1 MEKEDE
7 KPRSKTKKNVKI
19 IQKLW
24 YFFDLNALS
33 KSTIFFK
40 INLYKVVPKCK
51 ALEGRHCHR
60 IILKAILDS
69 CRLCKKNQKFI
80 SDVKTSDD
88 VMNHYCFFAFFPRQE
103 YFSCCNNLF
112 PVLRIFLLL

>member
-24 YFFDLNALS
+24 YFFDLNGLS

-51 ALEGRHCHR
+51 ALGRSTLPSHYFKSN
-60 IILKAILDS
+60 I
-69 CRLCKKNQKFI
+69 RL
-80 SDVKTSDD
+80 
-88 VMNHYCFFAFFPRQE
+88 M
-103 YFSCCNNLF
+103 
-112 PVLRIFLLL
+112 